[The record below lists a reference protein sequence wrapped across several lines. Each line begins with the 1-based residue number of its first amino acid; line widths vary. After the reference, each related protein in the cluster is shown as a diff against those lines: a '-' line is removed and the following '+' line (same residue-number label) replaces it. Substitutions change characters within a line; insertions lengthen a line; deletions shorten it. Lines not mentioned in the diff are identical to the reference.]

1 MRALPSRAA
10 RASAFAATDDER
22 DARVLVFGHGWSR
35 MVADGFP
42 FLIRV
47 ICEICDFPFLHR
59 VIRGWQRQAR

>member
-1 MRALPSRAA
+1 
-10 RASAFAATDDER
+10 
-22 DARVLVFGHGWSR
+22 

-59 VIRGWQRQAR
+59 VIRGWQRQVR